1 MRLLNSQQASFEQEL
16 TELLAFET
24 VNDPAL
30 LATVDDIIAQVRQGG
45 DEVVLRLTQQ
55 FDNHPAKTFAQLEI
69 SQE

>member
-45 DEVVLRLTQQ
+45 DEVVLKLTQSLTTIL
-55 FDNHPAKTFAQLEI
+55 PKLLL
-69 SQE
+69 S

>member
-45 DEVVLRLTQQ
+45 GMRWC
-55 FDNHPAKTFAQLEI
+55 
-69 SQE
+69 